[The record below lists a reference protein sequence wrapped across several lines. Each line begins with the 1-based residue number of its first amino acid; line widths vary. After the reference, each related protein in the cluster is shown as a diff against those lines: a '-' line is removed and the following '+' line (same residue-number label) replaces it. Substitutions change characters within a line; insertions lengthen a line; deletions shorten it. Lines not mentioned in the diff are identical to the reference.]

1 MVCRM
6 SYRSRF
12 FQARS
17 RGTRVLWAFTFVLTL
32 VAAASAVAQAQTY
45 SVLYSFGS
53 GAHGA
58 DPWSG
63 VVLDNAGNIYGTA
76 NQGGDY
82 GTQCTKLGC
91 GLVYELTPAG
101 KETVLHKFTNTKSDG
116 FWPTYGTVLRD
127 ASGDIY
133 GTTVYGGPG
142 ANGIVYELKKGAKKE
157 TILHTFPSQS
167 GDGAAPECGLIEDA
181 AGNLYG
187 TTFAGGAS
195 GQLSA
200 GTVFKI
206 TNTGEESVL
215 HSFDGTDGFGP
226 VAGLVEDSAG
236 NLYGTAS
243 SGGSAGWGT
252 VFKISAAGVFSV
264 LYNFQGYLTED
275 GGLASAGSPMV
286 LDSAG
291 NLYGVTTSGGDAVA
305 CPEFGCGVIFKL
317 DSAGNETILHIFVST
332 DGFAPNGVIFDAAGN
347 LWGTTTF
354 GGAHNQGTIFKLDPS
369 GNLTTVYSF
378 SGGETDGEV
387 PFAGLTQDSAGNFYG
402 TTSQGGKHA
411 AGVAFKLTP

>member
-1 MVCRM
+1 MVHRIQ
-6 SYRSRF
+6 YRSQL
-12 FQARS
+12 FQALSPGMRA
-17 RGTRVLWAFTFVLTL
+17 LCEFTVVLTL
-32 VAAASAVAQAQTY
+32 VAAASTIAPAQTY
-45 SVLYSFGS
+45 TVLYSFGT

-76 NQGGDY
+76 DQGGDY

-91 GLVYELTPAG
+91 GVVYELSPAG
-101 KETVLHKFTNTKSDG
+101 KETVLHKFTNTNSDG

-181 AGNLYG
+181 AGNLFG

-195 GQLSA
+195 GELSA

-206 TNTGEESVL
+206 TNSGQESVL
-215 HSFDGTDGFGP
+215 HSFVGTDGFGP

-252 VFKISAAGVFSV
+252 VFKISAAGDFSV
-264 LYNFQGYLTED
+264 LYTFQGYLTGD

-291 NLYGVTTSGGDAVA
+291 NLYGVTTSGGNAHI
-305 CPEFGCGVIFKL
+305 CPGFGCGVIFKV
-317 DSAGNETILHIFVST
+317 DPAGNETILHTFVST
-332 DGFAPNGVIFDAAGN
+332 DGIGPTGVVFDAAGN

-354 GGAHNQGTIFKLDPS
+354 GGTHDEGTIFKLDPS
-369 GNLTTVYSF
+369 GNLTTLYSF
-378 SGGETDGEV
+378 TGDPTDGGA
-387 PFAGLTQDSAGNFYG
+387 PFAGLTQDGAGNFYG
-402 TTSQGGKHA
+402 TTSQGGKHG
-411 AGVAFKLTP
+411 AGVLFKLTP

>member
-1 MVCRM
+1 MVYRTP
-6 SYRSRF
+6 YRSHF
-12 FQARS
+12 FKARS
-17 RGTRVLWAFTFVLTL
+17 RGMRALWAFTVALTL
-32 VAAASAVAQAQTY
+32 AAAASTVAQAQTY
-45 SVLYSFGS
+45 SVLYSFAP

-63 VVLDNAGNIYGTA
+63 VVLDNAGNIYGTTD
-76 NQGGDY
+76 QGGDY
-82 GTQCTKLGC
+82 GTQCTYLGC
-91 GLVYELTPAG
+91 GLVYEFSPAG

-116 FWPTYGTVLRD
+116 FWPTFGTVLRD
-127 ASGDIY
+127 ASGDIF

-167 GDGAAPECGLIEDA
+167 GDGAAPECGLIQDA

-195 GQLSA
+195 GELSA

-206 TNTGEESVL
+206 TSTGEESVL
-215 HSFDGTDGFGP
+215 HSFNGNDGFGP

-264 LYNFQGYLTED
+264 LYTFQGYLTED
-275 GGLASAGSPMV
+275 GGLASAGAPMV

-291 NLYGVTTSGGDAVA
+291 NLYGVTTEGGDAHA
-305 CPEFGCGVIFKL
+305 CEAFGCGVIFKL
-317 DSAGNETILHIFVST
+317 DPAGNETILHTFVST
-332 DGFAPNGVIFDAAGN
+332 DGVSPNGVIFDAGGN
-347 LWGTTTF
+347 LWGTTS
-354 GGAHNQGTIFKLDPS
+354 GGGTHDQGTIFKLDPS
-369 GNLTTVYSF
+369 GNFTTVYNF
-378 SGGETDGEV
+378 EGGVKDGGM
-387 PFAGLTQDSAGNFYG
+387 PLAGLTQDDAGNFYG
-402 TTSQGGKHA
+402 TTSNYGKH
-411 AGVAFKLTP
+411 GVGVLFKLIP